1 MQMDVIQQVALFRGM
16 DEAELAAALSALSA
30 KEKTYEKDEM
40 ILYAGNVSKHMG
52 LVLEGSVTIESN
64 DVWGNRTILSHIE
77 KGGTFA
83 ETYALLEDEPMLVD
97 VIANEKS
104 NILFLRIGSL
114 NLLQQDISPWRV
126 KLIGNLLRISSQKNL
141 HLSGRS
147 FHTAPKSIRGR
158 VMAYLNS
165 VSLQKNKIDFDIPFD
180 RQQLADY
187 LNVERSALS
196 RELSNMQQDGL
207 IIVRRNH
214 FEIINNV

>member
-1 MQMDVIQQVALFRGM
+1 MDMIQQVALFRGM

-30 KEKTYEKDEM
+30 KEKTYEKDET
-40 ILYAGNVSKHMG
+40 ILYAGNVSEHMG

-214 FEIINNV
+214 FEIAKNE